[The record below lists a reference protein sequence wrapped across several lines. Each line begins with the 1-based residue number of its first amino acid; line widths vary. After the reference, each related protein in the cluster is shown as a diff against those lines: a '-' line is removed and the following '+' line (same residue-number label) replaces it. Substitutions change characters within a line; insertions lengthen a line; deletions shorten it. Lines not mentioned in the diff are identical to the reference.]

1 MGEILDMEMS
11 TADDISSDL
20 DRTEKGNVKQSY
32 ENCMTVFYRDP
43 LLSNAIKKNELT
55 GRMDIVKCLGWKR
68 NSSSIT
74 DTDVFQI
81 QRYLEKNY
89 QLTSEKIINK
99 SLHII
104 ASENSYHPIRD
115 KLKTLQWDGVKRID
129 NLMVKYL
136 GVDDNFYTR
145 EVIHLLMQASIC
157 RIHKP
162 GCKFEIMVCFVGGQ
176 GAGKST
182 FSRFLALEDEWFSD
196 DLKRLEDDNIYRKL
210 QGHWFIEMSEM
221 IATASARSIEDI
233 KSFVSRQK
241 ETYKI
246 PYETHPEDRLRQCVF
261 VGTSNNMDF
270 LPLDRTGNRRFAP
283 ILVHPEKIEKHI
295 LEDQQESR
303 EYFIQAWAE
312 AMRIYMKSE
321 EHTLKLSKEAEI
333 YLTEWQ
339 KQFMP
344 EDTKVGMIQA
354 WLDNSQEDYVCSLMI
369 YREAIGRENDE
380 PKQWETREINNIMN
394 TSIEGWQPVSSH
406 RFGKMYGTQRGWK
419 RKTDTK
425 GFTEI
430 TKQMEIP
437 FD

>member
-1 MGEILDMEMS
+1 MEMS
-11 TADDISSDL
+11 TVDDVSSDL
-20 DRTEKGNVKQSY
+20 ERTEKGNVKQSY
-32 ENCMTVFYRDP
+32 HNCMTVFYRDP

-55 GRMDIVKCLGWKR
+55 GRMDIVKSLGWKR

-104 ASENSYHPIRD
+104 ASENSYHPIWD
-115 KLKTLQWDGVKRID
+115 KLESLQWDGINRID
-129 NLMVKYL
+129 KLMVKYL
-136 GVDDNFYTR
+136 GVDDNFYAR
-145 EVIHLLMQASIC
+145 EVMHLLMQAAIH
-157 RIHKP
+157 RIQKP

-182 FSRFLALEDEWFSD
+182 FSRFLALDDEWFSD
-196 DLKRLEDDNIYRKL
+196 DLKRLDDDNIYRKL

-270 LPLDRTGNRRFAP
+270 LPLDRTGN
-283 ILVHPEKIEKHI
+283 
-295 LEDQQESR
+295 
-303 EYFIQAWAE
+303 
-312 AMRIYMKSE
+312 
-321 EHTLKLSKEAEI
+321 
-333 YLTEWQ
+333 
-339 KQFMP
+339 
-344 EDTKVGMIQA
+344 
-354 WLDNSQEDYVCSLMI
+354 
-369 YREAIGRENDE
+369 
-380 PKQWETREINNIMN
+380 
-394 TSIEGWQPVSSH
+394 
-406 RFGKMYGTQRGWK
+406 
-419 RKTDTK
+419 
-425 GFTEI
+425 
-430 TKQMEIP
+430 
-437 FD
+437 